1 MLYKI
6 IVYIIGL
13 TFSFFISGTT
23 YSDALA
29 IDHDVKTSSMVLDN
43 YYKEFDNAI
52 ATDKE
57 QTGRPVSDKE
67 LEFLMQKPKKS
78 ELLSSYYSEFLTK

>member
-6 IVYIIGL
+6 IIYIIGL

-29 IDHDVKTSSMVLDN
+29 IDHEVKTASTVLNN
-43 YYKEFDNAI
+43 YYKEFDKAI
-52 ATDKE
+52 TIDKE
-57 QTGRPVSDKE
+57 QTAQPVSDKE
-67 LEFLMQKPKKS
+67 LEFLIQKPNKRQ
-78 ELLSSYYSEFLTK
+78 LLSSYYSEFLSK

>member
-6 IVYIIGL
+6 IIYIIGL

-29 IDHDVKTSSMVLDN
+29 IDHEVKTSSTVLNN
-43 YYKEFDNAI
+43 YYKEFDKAI
-52 ATDKE
+52 ASDKE
-57 QTGRPVSDKE
+57 QAAKPVSDKE
-67 LEFLMQKPKKS
+67 LEFLIKKPKKR
-78 ELLSSYYSEFLTK
+78 ELLSSYYSEFLSK